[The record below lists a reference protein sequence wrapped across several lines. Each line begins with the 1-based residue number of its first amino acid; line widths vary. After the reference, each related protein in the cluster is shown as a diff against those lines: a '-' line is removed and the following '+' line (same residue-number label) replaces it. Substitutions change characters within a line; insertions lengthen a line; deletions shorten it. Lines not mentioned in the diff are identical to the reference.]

1 MPVLELE
8 EIGVE
13 TAKKRVDLPEDEKRP
28 VICVFDPIRI
38 HVLILGFVLG
48 EFLDQTEIFWQ
59 SQFSRTFI
67 ETAGISK
74 DVYPGLIAMKKPILL
89 VSELETIPGEYPYG
103 IEMLQNIRRTVGL
116 KNTPLVIISN
126 EDCLARAKAESGSEL
141 EELKIDGI
149 FTWNDLQRKPG
160 EQQRLFNIVL
170 QILGPKPDQQR
181 VAARTPHIVSS

>member
-48 EFLDQTEIFWQ
+48 EFLEQTEIFWQ

-67 ETAGISK
+67 GMAGISE

-89 VSELETIPGEYPYG
+89 VSELEIIPGGYPYG

-126 EDCLARAKAESGSEL
+126 EDCLARAKAELGSEL
-141 EELKIDGI
+141 EELKIDRI

-170 QILGPKPDQQR
+170 QILDSKPDQR
-181 VAARTPHIVSS
+181 